1 MNHRPTPS
9 EVFTT
14 AAGDPAPAPDEP
26 APGGHHTD
34 GRHGDADT
42 EMHRLDNRALIIVGI
57 AVLLL
62 FAGPFGW
69 LPLGLGAP
77 EALVIA
83 RYLTIGIALLCQ
95 ATAVVLAWQALR
107 IEPIAAEDAEAAAA
121 HARDAVHDKREG
133 TTRAAGILVA
143 AVVLATVSTAG
154 TLAAYESLQ
163 PQPAPA
169 AEFPAPVEFP
179 ADGGSPSVGQP

>member
-1 MNHRPTPS
+1 MRDMHQRPTPS
-9 EVFTT
+9 EAFTT
-14 AAGDPAPAPDEP
+14 GAGDPAPAPDEP
-26 APGGHHTD
+26 VAQGRHPE

-62 FAGPFGW
+62 FAMPFGVM
-69 LPLGLGAP
+69 PLHLP
-77 EALVIA
+77 EAIVIA
-83 RYLTIGIALLCQ
+83 HQLIIGLALLCQ

-107 IEPIAAEDAEAAAA
+107 VDPITAEDAETAAA

-143 AVVLATVSTAG
+143 AVVLATVG
-154 TLAAYESLQ
+154 FGVTLAAVGFLQ
-163 PQPAPA
+163 SVTPVEQPGP
-169 AEFPAPVEFP
+169 PVEFP
-179 ADGGSPSVGQP
+179 L